1 VFVRDAQ
8 QPSASVLVDLGSGR
22 VLDMTLP
29 DTEAY
34 VNGEI
39 TRWTKVIRDAGIKLP

>member
-1 VFVRDAQ
+1 VVSRFEN
-8 QPSASVLVDLGSGR
+8 GSGR

-29 DTEAY
+29 ETEAY

-39 TRWTKVIRDAGIKLP
+39 VRWTKVIRDTGIKLP